1 LSEAQNQ
8 WRAHGKS
15 VERSPKISGEG
26 TENQWR
32 AHGKLMESKC
42 FYDGELRGN
51 WWGGGELA

>member
-1 LSEAQNQ
+1 
-8 WRAHGKS
+8 
-15 VERSPKISGEG
+15 VERAREIDGEV